1 MGYAL
6 NAGIAAI
13 LARPEPAGAVV
24 LAGDGGFQMTLNVR
38 SCAMSLL
45 YVPLATLTWSSL
57 FYFRN

>member
-13 LARPEPAGAVV
+13 LARVEPAGAVV

-38 SCAMSLL
+38 FWVDILRLFCRMIAE
-45 YVPLATLTWSSL
+45 THSSAL
-57 FYFRN
+57 CL